1 MGLELFTV
9 SGLLNKRRSQAKG
22 PMKNKQRLLKQ
33 TQQLGSQHFTASLE
47 LWISMAEPTAHADSH
62 KTITKE
68 HQRKEW
74 VNSLSPQRKKHPTIN
89 EIAP

>member
-47 LWISMAEPTAHADSH
+47 LWISLAEPTVPADSH
-62 KTITKE
+62 KTITKD
-68 HQRKEW
+68 
-74 VNSLSPQRKKHPTIN
+74 VNANNAWIVFLHRGKSIQQLMK
-89 EIAP
+89 